1 MQKSDLLHVFLSL
14 SEDEISEGKKFLQSP
29 FFNKRKDVIALFD
42 FLVHTSKKNKKD
54 WSKEKAF
61 TFIFPKTTYNDA
73 QIRHTMSYLLQLLYQ
88 FLSLNIWQSDPIR
101 QSLDLHKSLRVRN
114 LEKQSERKICEIEIQ
129 IAQEPLRD
137 IQHHFHK
144 YIWQLERYAV
154 VHKRRRTGDMHLQEI
169 SENFNIYYLAEALR
183 QGCLLLSHQNLSK
196 QNYDFTFFEELL
208 VWVKRKGLERTSAVA
223 VYYHS
228 YIALTNPDQKEHFFE
243 LKKLLT
249 NDWAAFPQEEIRDLY
264 LLAINYCIKQQN
276 KGNIAF
282 VKEGFSLYQV
292 GLEHGIL
299 LENGILSV
307 YAYKNIHLLADKL
320 GEYDWIVTFLEKYR
334 DFLPAE
340 QRENHYNFN
349 IAQYFFRRKKYEKA
363 MPMLQTIEFSDVLH
377 NLDARKM
384 LLIMYYDLKEFDAF
398 DALIDS
404 FRTYLLRQKDLGY
417 HKESFTN
424 LLKFSKKLLLLT
436 SMSKAEKEI
445 FKQEINGCNI
455 LAEKSWLLEQCR

>member
-1 MQKSDLLHVFLSL
+1 M
-14 SEDEISEGKKFLQSP
+14 
-29 FFNKRKDVIALFD
+29 
-42 FLVHTSKKNKKD
+42 
-54 WSKEKAF
+54 
-61 TFIFPKTTYNDA
+61 
-73 QIRHTMSYLLQLLYQ
+73 
-88 FLSLNIWQSDPIR
+88 
-101 QSLDLHKSLRVRN
+101 
-114 LEKQSERKICEIEIQ
+114 
-129 IAQEPLRD
+129 
-137 IQHHFHK
+137 
-144 YIWQLERYAV
+144 
-154 VHKRRRTGDMHLQEI
+154 
-169 SENFNIYYLAEALR
+169 
-183 QGCLLLSHQNLSK
+183 
-196 QNYDFTFFEELL
+196 
-208 VWVKRKGLERTSAVA
+208 
-223 VYYHS
+223 
-228 YIALTNPDQKEHFFE
+228 
-243 LKKLLT
+243 
-249 NDWAAFPQEEIRDLY
+249 
-264 LLAINYCIKQQN
+264 
-276 KGNIAF
+276 
-282 VKEGFSLYQV
+282 YQV

-445 FKQEINGCNI
+445 FKQEINDCNV